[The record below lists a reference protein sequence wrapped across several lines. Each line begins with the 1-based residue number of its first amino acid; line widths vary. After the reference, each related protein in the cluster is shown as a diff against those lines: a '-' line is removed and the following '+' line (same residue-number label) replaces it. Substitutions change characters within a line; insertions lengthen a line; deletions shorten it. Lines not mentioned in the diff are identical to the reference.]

1 MEYFNI
7 KLYHKLR
14 NNFYNN
20 LIKNKLIKDTD
31 KNYLYFDDNL
41 YNLINDYINED
52 IKQKLKKF

>member
-1 MEYFNI
+1 MEDFNI

-14 NNFYNN
+14 NNFYNS

-52 IKQKLKKF
+52 IKQKLKK